1 MTLDEL
7 IKKYP
12 NKKDSDAAMAKMS
25 RAEAKELID
34 SMSTPQGKSR
44 AKKEWERLSGKKY

>member
-1 MTLDEL
+1 MTLEEL

-12 NKKDSDAAMAKMS
+12 RKEDSDKAISQMS
-25 RAEAKELID
+25 REEIKQIID
-34 SMSTPQGKSR
+34 SMGTPQGKSR

>member
-12 NKKDSDAAMAKMS
+12 NKKDSDVAIAKMS

-34 SMSTPQGKSR
+34 SMGTPQGKSK